1 MAAIKLICELS
12 ADVSLCFVGK
22 RVDSYFDRCQQA
34 TLDYGLSGRVK
45 FLQDDECDLGLEIAS
60 SLLVFLPSVTE
71 ALPTVLIEAMACGTP
86 FVATPVGA
94 VPNLK
99 GGITAHSL
107 KSQLEA
113 VNLLKADDHLWSAYS
128 DAGIKQ
134 YQEEFSEVCIKDQ
147 LITAVH
153 SAINN
158 HLNRAKNRS

>member
-1 MAAIKLICELS
+1 
-12 ADVSLCFVGK
+12 
-22 RVDSYFDRCQQA
+22 
-34 TLDYGLSGRVK
+34 
-45 FLQDDECDLGLEIAS
+45 
-60 SLLVFLPSVTE
+60 
-71 ALPTVLIEAMACGTP
+71 
-86 FVATPVGA
+86 